1 MIIHPKKHFNWTKLS
16 TEGGKADEGLRKRF
30 WFFVYCGNM
39 IAQSQMRDMRE
50 FIKVNMRTD

>member
-1 MIIHPKKHFNWTKLS
+1 MIIHPKKHFNWAKLS

-39 IAQSQMRDMRE
+39 IAQL
-50 FIKVNMRTD
+50 VTDEGHEGVY